1 MMTMKNDFLNI
12 FGKKVMKTNRL
23 FALLLA
29 AGVLTLGACKDE
41 FLDVPPANSL
51 GDAQL
56 QTKAGVEGLLVGT
69 YAALNGVF
77 GNRFEGPNH
86 WVTGSILGGDANKGT
101 DAGDYSAINPVQRF
115 EHDATQGDLN
125 SLWRGRY
132 EGVSRANKVLATA
145 AAIQDKLSAADYA
158 RITGE
163 ARLLRG
169 HFYFDLKKHFNSI
182 VLFDETV
189 PAADIPAIP
198 NSPDVWS
205 FIEAD
210 FQYAFDNL
218 PAVTGPGRV
227 NKWAAAAYLGKAQL
241 FQGKWAAAKSAF
253 DGVISQGVTSNG
265 LQYALLDDYAA
276 IYNAAND
283 NHAESVMDVESANG
297 TGSTQN
303 ANYFDDLNYP
313 YNTGSDGPGNCCGF
327 FQPSIDL
334 GNHFRT
340 SAEGLP
346 LLDYSFSNAANRVK
360 DNWTHV
366 FVDGNGEG
374 TFTEDTGPLDPRID
388 HSIGRKGIQYLDW
401 IEHPGSA
408 WIRSFPYA
416 GPYSPKKYIY
426 YKSQEGSLTDASS
439 WTRGYALMNYTI
451 IRFADVLLM
460 QAEAEVELGN
470 LEAARTL
477 VNRVRARAA
486 NSTYWVKKDGVNEAN
501 YVISE
506 YPAGNAAFASQAA
519 ARNAVRF
526 ERKLELSGEGHR
538 FFDLVRWGIAGSEIN
553 RYLDFEGQFLVTK
566 FGGANFTAGKNEYQP
581 IPQSQ
586 IDLQGSDVLTQNPG
600 W

>member
-1 MMTMKNDFLNI
+1 MKNDFLNI
-12 FGKKVMKTNRL
+12 FEKKVMKTNRL
-23 FALLLA
+23 FALVLA
-29 AGVLTLGACKDE
+29 SGVLTLGACKDE

-125 SLWRGRY
+125 NLWRGRY
-132 EGVSRANKVLATA
+132 EGVSRANKVIATA
-145 AAIQDKLSAADYA
+145 TAIQDVLSAADFA

-182 VLFDETV
+182 PLFDETV
-189 PAADIPAIP
+189 AAADIPAVP
-198 NSPDVWS
+198 NTPDVWA

-210 FQYAFDNL
+210 FQYAIDNL
-218 PAVTGPGRV
+218 PAVTGAGRV

-241 FQGKWAAAKSAF
+241 YQGKWAAAKATF

-265 LQYALLDDYAA
+265 LQYALLDDYAS

-283 NHAESVMDVESANG
+283 NHAEAVFDVESANN

-313 YNTGSDGPGNCCGF
+313 YNTGPDGPGNCCGF

-334 GNHFRT
+334 ANHFRT
-340 SAEGLP
+340 DANGLP
-346 LLDYSFSNAANRVK
+346 LLDYSFSTAANEVANVYR
-360 DNWTHV
+360 HV
-366 FVDGNGEG
+366 FTNGQPEG
-374 TFTEDTGPLDPRID
+374 TFVEDAGNLDPRID
-388 HSIGRKGIQYLDW
+388 WSIGRKGIQYLDW

-460 QAEAEVELGN
+460 AAEAEVELGN
-470 LEAARTL
+470 LDAARTL

-486 NSTYWVKKDGVNEAN
+486 NSDYWVKDLTTGANEAN

-506 YPAGNAAFASQAA
+506 YPGGADAFATQAG

-538 FFDLVRWGIAGSEIN
+538 FFDLVRWGIAGTELN
-553 RYLDFEGQFLVTK
+553 RYLDYEGQYLVTK

-586 IDLQGSDVLTQNPG
+586 IDLQGSEVLTQNPG